1 VTWKIAYERQAKKS
15 LDALDPQTRRRV
27 LAGIESLAADPR
39 TMPNVKTLQGQPGY
53 RLRVG
58 DWRVIYTLKDDVLTV
73 LVIRIAH
80 RREAYR

>member
-1 VTWKIAYERQAKKS
+1 MPWQIEFDPAARRELRGLDRPIQERILKS
-15 LDALDPQTRRRV
+15 L
-27 LAGIESLAADPR
+27 AGLAADPR
-39 TMPNVKTLQGQPGY
+39 TTANIKALQGQPGY

-58 DWRVIYTLKDDVLTV
+58 DWRVIYTLQNDILTV

>member
-1 VTWKIAYERQAKKS
+1 MPWRIEFEPAARRELRGLDRPVQERILKS
-15 LDALDPQTRRRV
+15 LAE
-27 LAGIESLAADPR
+27 IAADPR
-39 TMPNVKTLQGQPGY
+39 AAPNVKALRGQPGY

-58 DWRVIYTLKDDVLTV
+58 DWRVIYTLQDDVLKV

>member
-1 VTWKIAYERQAKKS
+1 MPWEVDFEPSARRAFRGLDRSVQQRILKS
-15 LDALDPQTRRRV
+15 L
-27 LAGIESLAADPR
+27 AGLAADPR
-39 TMPNVKTLQGQPGY
+39 AAQNVKTLQGQPGY

>member
-1 VTWKIAYERQAKKS
+1 VTWRIAYERQAKKS

-27 LAGIESLAADPR
+27 LAAIDGLAADPR
-39 TMPNVKTLQGQPGY
+39 AASNVKPLQGQPGY

-58 DWRVIYTLKDDVLTV
+58 DWRVMFALQDDVLTV